1 MQKTFEILKVHRQ
14 DVLKETMKK
23 LTFPLHSVPIYGQDH
38 EKQKR
43 CGTSYQSLF
52 ELQNMFRQI
61 QFLVWHFES
70 EDCGKER
77 KNQQNIQYLENEK
90 SFLETR

>member
-38 EKQKR
+38 EEQKR
-43 CGTSYQSLF
+43 SGTSYQSLF

-61 QFLVWHFES
+61 HFWF
-70 EDCGKER
+70 DPLNLKTGKER
-77 KNQQNIQYLENEK
+77 KNQ
-90 SFLETR
+90 

>member
-14 DVLKETMKK
+14 EVLKETMKK
-23 LTFPLHSVPIYGQDH
+23 LPFALHPVPIDGQDY

-52 ELQNMFRQI
+52 ELQTMFRQI
-61 QFLVWHFES
+61 HFLV
-70 EDCGKER
+70 
-77 KNQQNIQYLENEK
+77 
-90 SFLETR
+90 

>member
-23 LTFPLHSVPIYGQDH
+23 LTFPLHSILIYGQVH

-52 ELQNMFRQI
+52 ELQNMFR
-61 QFLVWHFES
+61 
-70 EDCGKER
+70 
-77 KNQQNIQYLENEK
+77 
-90 SFLETR
+90 

>member
-1 MQKTFEILKVHRQ
+1 MEKAFEILKVHRQ

-23 LTFPLHSVPIYGQDH
+23 LTFPLHLVPIYGQDH

-52 ELQNMFRQI
+52 ELQNMFRYI
-61 QFLVWHFES
+61 HFLVWLFES

-77 KNQQNIQYLENEK
+77 KNQQNIEHFNEK

>member
-1 MQKTFEILKVHRQ
+1 MQKTFEILKVYRQ

-23 LTFPLHSVPIYGQDH
+23 LTFPLHPVPIYGQDH

-52 ELQNMFRQI
+52 ELQNMFR
-61 QFLVWHFES
+61 
-70 EDCGKER
+70 
-77 KNQQNIQYLENEK
+77 
-90 SFLETR
+90 